1 MNKFGSSNPALARPI
16 PAFIYSLE
24 AIRKIFTRP
33 HWFFFFPF
41 VIHSKYQGPQTR
53 SIFQL
58 LPHSILFWL
67 FGMQRIVR
75 MLLTGIVGLTLSVFG
90 RCSASTIASRNP
102 EAAMSTVRV
111 KLLRRLPNV
120 NSFEYFQ
127 SLGGDHPFTWIC
139 LHRLPSNNR

>member
-1 MNKFGSSNPALARPI
+1 
-16 PAFIYSLE
+16 
-24 AIRKIFTRP
+24 
-33 HWFFFFPF
+33 
-41 VIHSKYQGPQTR
+41 
-53 SIFQL
+53 
-58 LPHSILFWL
+58 
-67 FGMQRIVR
+67 MQRIVR
-75 MLLTGIVGLTLSVFG
+75 MLLTGIVGLTLSGFG

-127 SLGGDHPFTWIC
+127 SLGGDHPFTRIC